1 VLAGH
6 AKACTLPTLQVV
18 ILHKAPL
25 LHTNQRKYICTTPR
39 SALLATRAN
48 PSSP

>member
-6 AKACTLPTLQVV
+6 AKTGTLPALQVV

-25 LHTNQRKYICTTPR
+25 LHTNQSKYTCTTP
-39 SALLATRAN
+39 
-48 PSSP
+48 